1 MASFRSYLLVLIVVA
16 HVQCFY
22 TSDEFR
28 SSYLS
33 IREDQALLSHVIAAQ
48 PTRGIT
54 SCAQGCLSMQ
64 GCLSFN
70 FGKDSNRCEL
80 NNSSSQSSKHPSDF
94 TIRRGSVYG
103 HWITLPIMRFVF
115 TTLGAQGPMGPN
127 STYGYSGTSLEDQI
141 RLNNGIQEWAVP
153 YSGKYLIE
161 AFGASGANGTCTRP
175 DCSGWRRGGLGAK
188 IAGTFKLRHG
198 QKLKIL
204 VGQQGQIN
212 FDFQESPGGGGGGTF
227 VTLLDNSP
235 LIVAGGGGGGSI
247 PVAGNLDGDPGQAGP
262 IGTRNGGAEGSGGKR
277 SNPGI
282 LSGTGAGL
290 WGDGEGMNGNAFS
303 FEHGG
308 YGVDSNS
315 KGGFGGGGYGMVLP
329 GGGGGYSGGG
339 VEGTYDLGTAGG
351 GGSLNNGISQVNES
365 GVNEGD
371 GKVIVTLIT

>member
-1 MASFRSYLLVLIVVA
+1 MASFRLYLLVLIVVP

-33 IREDQALLSHVIAAQ
+33 ITEDQALLGHVIAVQ
-48 PTRGIT
+48 PARGIT
-54 SCAQGCLSMQ
+54 SCAQGCLSML

-80 NNSSSQSSKHPSDF
+80 NNSSSQSSKHPSDL

-127 STYGYSGTSLEDQI
+127 STYGYSGTSLEGQI
-141 RLNNGIQEWAVP
+141 RLNNGVQEWAVP

-161 AFGASGANGTCTRP
+161 AFGASAANGTCTRP

-198 QKLKIL
+198 QKFKIL

-212 FDFQESPGGGGGGTF
+212 FDC
-227 VTLLDNSP
+227 
-235 LIVAGGGGGGSI
+235 
-247 PVAGNLDGDPGQAGP
+247 
-262 IGTRNGGAEGSGGKR
+262 
-277 SNPGI
+277 
-282 LSGTGAGL
+282 
-290 WGDGEGMNGNAFS
+290 
-303 FEHGG
+303 
-308 YGVDSNS
+308 
-315 KGGFGGGGYGMVLP
+315 
-329 GGGGGYSGGG
+329 
-339 VEGTYDLGTAGG
+339 
-351 GGSLNNGISQVNES
+351 
-365 GVNEGD
+365 
-371 GKVIVTLIT
+371 